1 MSFESKGNNNRQIR
15 KKDMRMSQLCNCEKY
30 MKKYDQF
37 GQVPSTAK
45 YMVAPQRCT
54 VRWLTKIYGS
64 FLYFYNTPKYVI
76 IKAK

>member
-15 KKDMRMSQLCNCEKY
+15 KKDMRMSQPCNCEKY

-45 YMVAPQRCT
+45 YMVPPKG
-54 VRWLTKIYGS
+54 VRYVGS
-64 FLYFYNTPKYVI
+64 PKYMVHFFI
-76 IKAK
+76 FITPLNMS